1 MLQRHTRYSAKKD
14 IASEA
19 YRVCQVLA
27 RRFKVHKNER
37 TKWELRCR
45 DCGKASCFQLYARP
59 EVVDGSEYW
68 VIHNVH
74 LKFECQPKPDNESRH
89 HNSVERMGRYTDSC
103 FVCAFE
109 RWRKKWWR
117 TSHTIWD
124 DDSKGRQSPAKAR
137 SASKNVAEKEM

>member
-59 EVVDGSEYW
+59 EVEVVGGGSEYW
-68 VIHNVH
+68 VIHNVL
-74 LKFECQPKPDNESRH
+74 LKFECQPKPDNKSRSYYAVVTVLTPLVEQGSES
-89 HNSVERMGRYTDSC
+89 NLGFCIGNYE
-103 FVCAFE
+103 
-109 RWRKKWWR
+109 
-117 TSHTIWD
+117 
-124 DDSKGRQSPAKAR
+124 
-137 SASKNVAEKEM
+137 

>member
-1 MLQRHTRYSAKKD
+1 MLQTHTRYSAKKD

-45 DCGKASCFQLYARP
+45 DCGKASYFQLYARP

-68 VIHNVH
+68 VVHKVH
-74 LKFECQPKPDNESRH
+74 LNFECQPKPGNKSR
-89 HNSVERMGRYTDSC
+89 SYTTTQSTEWG
-103 FVCAFE
+103 VIPTVAALSI
-109 RWRKKWWR
+109 RKV
-117 TSHTIWD
+117 
-124 DDSKGRQSPAKAR
+124 
-137 SASKNVAEKEM
+137 NLL